1 MGSSCLGCPHIPW
14 TIQLTAKGQ
23 NVPEIINVRG
33 GDPVSLRPCPSWCAL
48 SQHFA
53 DGDTVDADDS
63 FHHYGPEIAI
73 PTSDRA
79 VIHGP
84 ATVVKVTLKSWTHPL
99 SAGPGP
105 GRVELQLATTEC
117 NTDMSVE
124 LTPGQARAVASALI
138 ELAGIAER
146 PGQQ

>member
-1 MGSSCLGCPHIPW
+1 M
-14 TIQLTAKGQ
+14 T
-23 NVPEIINVRG
+23 EIINVRG
-33 GDPVSLRPCPSWCAL
+33 GAPVSLRPCPSWCAL

-53 DGDTVDADDS
+53 DGDTVDAGDG

-79 VIHGP
+79 MVDGP
-84 ATVVKVTLKSWTHPL
+84 ATVVKVTLKSWTHPQG
-99 SAGPGP
+99 AGPGP
-105 GRVELQLATTEC
+105 GRVELQLATTEY
-117 NTDMSVE
+117 NTDMLVE

-146 PGQQ
+146 AGQRETA

>member
-1 MGSSCLGCPHIPW
+1 M
-14 TIQLTAKGQ
+14 
-23 NVPEIINVRG
+23 PEIINVRG

-53 DGDTVDADDS
+53 DGDTVDTDDG

-79 VIHGP
+79 MVDDP
-84 ATVVKVTLKSWTHPL
+84 ETVVKVTLKSWTHPL

-105 GRVELQLATTEC
+105 SLVELQLATTEY
-117 NTDMSVE
+117 NTDMLVE

-138 ELAGIAER
+138 ELADIAER
-146 PGQQ
+146 TGQQ